1 MNLRREKRRKKRAF
15 LKRSWAKNTMPQ
27 YYIHPENISDGHFS
41 ASEEESHHIIRVA
54 RKRLGEE
61 ITIFDGQGGR
71 YLAVIEAAGT
81 LVSGKV
87 KEKLDSP
94 VYKTR
99 LMLCFA
105 PVSRS
110 SAEAIIEHCTEAG
123 VAAFQPVLT
132 SRTQFDWF
140 ESWPERSVRF
150 ETLMIAAC
158 KQCGR
163 AKFPDLLKPAKFD
176 DLLAAAGPAIIASA
190 DAVNNFEA
198 LSSGFQGVPELKV
211 FIGPEGG
218 FTRGELEYAAEKGVK
233 SFTLGKH
240 TLRAETAALAATAII
255 LDRLG

>member
-1 MNLRREKRRKKRAF
+1 
-15 LKRSWAKNTMPQ
+15 MPQ
-27 YYIHPENISDGHFS
+27 YYIHPENIRDGHFS
-41 ASEEESHHIIRVA
+41 ASEEESHHITRVA

-61 ITIFDGQGGR
+61 IVIFDGKGRR
-71 YLAVIEAAGT
+71 YLAVIEAAGS

-87 KEKLDSP
+87 KEDLPSQGF
-94 VYKTR
+94 KTR
-99 LMLCFA
+99 LVMCFA

-140 ESWPERSVRF
+140 ESWSERSVRF

-163 AKFPDLLKPAKFD
+163 AKFPELLKPVKLD
-176 DLLAAAGPAIIASA
+176 DLLAAGGPAIIASA
-190 DAVNNFEA
+190 DAGNNFEA
-198 LSSGFQGVPELKV
+198 LAPGFMGAPELKV

-218 FTRGELEYAAEKGVK
+218 FTKGELEYAAEKGAK
-233 SFTLGKH
+233 SFSLGKH

>member
-1 MNLRREKRRKKRAF
+1 
-15 LKRSWAKNTMPQ
+15 MPQ
-27 YYIHPENISDGHFS
+27 YFIHPDKIRDGRFT
-41 ASEEESHHIIRVA
+41 ASEEESHHITRVA

-61 ITIFDGQGGR
+61 IEIFDGQGR
-71 YLAVIEAAGT
+71 RWLAVIEAAAG

-87 KEKLDSP
+87 KEDLPSP
-94 VYKTR
+94 AYKTR
-99 LMLCFA
+99 LVVCFA

-123 VAAFQPVLT
+123 AAAFQPVLT

-140 ESWPERSVRF
+140 ESWSERATRF

-163 AKFPDLLKPAKFD
+163 ATLPELLKPQKLD
-176 DLLAAAGPAIIASA
+176 DLLAAGGMAVIAA
-190 DAVNNFEA
+190 WEAEKNFEA
-198 LSSGFQGVPELKV
+198 LAAGFQGAPEVKL

-218 FTRGELEYAAEKGVK
+218 FTKGELEYAAEKGVK
-233 SFTLGKH
+233 SFSLGKH

>member
-1 MNLRREKRRKKRAF
+1 
-15 LKRSWAKNTMPQ
+15 MPQ
-27 YYIHPENISDGHFS
+27 YFIHPEKIRDGRFA
-41 ASEEESHHIIRVA
+41 ASEEESHHITRVA
-54 RKRLGEE
+54 RKRLGDE
-61 ITIFDGQGGR
+61 IEIFDGQGRR
-71 YLAVIEAAGT
+71 YLAVIEAAVG

-87 KEKLDSP
+87 KGELDCRG
-94 VYKTR
+94 YKTR
-99 LMLCFA
+99 LIVCFA

-123 VAAFQPVLT
+123 AAAFQLVLT

-140 ESWPERSVRF
+140 EFWSERSVRF

-163 AKFPDLLKPAKFD
+163 ATLPELLKPQKLD
-176 DLLAAAGPAIIASA
+176 DLLAAGGPAVIAAWEAEKS
-190 DAVNNFEA
+190 FEA
-198 LSSGFQGVPELKV
+198 IAADFNGAAELKV

-218 FTRGELEYAAEKGVK
+218 FTKGELEYAAEKGVK